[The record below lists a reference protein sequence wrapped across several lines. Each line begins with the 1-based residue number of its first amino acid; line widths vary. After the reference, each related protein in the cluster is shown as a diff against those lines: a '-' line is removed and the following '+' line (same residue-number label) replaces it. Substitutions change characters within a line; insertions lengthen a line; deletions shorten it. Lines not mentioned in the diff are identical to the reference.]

1 MRIAILTGGGD
12 APGLNAV
19 IRAVVRNAAM
29 RGDTVIGLND
39 GFRGLIEPD
48 LSRCLRLPDVTGI
61 FREGG
66 TILGTTNQAN
76 PLAYR
81 TADGRVIDCSSICVD
96 RFRALSLDALIVV
109 GGDGTLTIAY
119 QLWKQGIPIVGVPKT
134 IDNDVVETEA
144 SVGFDTAVSIATES
158 VDRLHTTAEAH
169 HRIMVVEVMGR
180 YSGWI
185 ALHAGIAGGAD
196 VILIPEIPYNI
207 ATVARHIVE
216 RERLGARFS
225 IVVAAEGARSVD
237 GQPTVLEAGS
247 ATVAERLGGIG
258 AELAAALE
266 RATGREARSLLLG
279 HLQRGG
285 APTSA
290 DRLLASRFGVAA
302 MDLVAER
309 QFGMFVTWR
318 PPHISARAL
327 ERIVGRTKLVPP
339 DSELVRAARG
349 VGISFGNESALKA
362 DQEPRSGEAAA
373 SPSRS
378 RNASIARDI
387 TDSSE
392 TDALIRCH
400 DRSPVS

>member
-19 IRAVVRNAAM
+19 IRAVVKNAVV
-29 RGDTVIGLND
+29 RGDTIIGLDD
-39 GFRGLIEPD
+39 GFRGLVEPHQW
-48 LSRCLRLPDVTGI
+48 RRLKLADVTGI

-76 PLAYR
+76 PLAYPSR
-81 TADGRVIDCSSICVD
+81 DGRVIDYSSVCVD

-109 GGDGTLTIAY
+109 GGDGTLGIAY
-119 QLWKQGIPIVGVPKT
+119 ELSKRGIPIVGIPKT

-144 SVGFDTAVSIATES
+144 SVGFDTAVSIATDA

-196 VILIPEIPYNI
+196 VILIPEIPYSISTI
-207 ATVARHIVE
+207 AQHILE
-216 RERLGARFS
+216 RDRLGARFS
-225 IVVAAEGARSVD
+225 IVVAAEGATSID
-237 GQPTVLEAGS
+237 GQHIVLEPGS
-247 ATVAERLGGIG
+247 ATVAERLGGVG

-266 RATGREARSLLLG
+266 RSTGREARSLLLG

-290 DRLLASRFGVAA
+290 DRLLASRFGVRA
-302 MDLVAER
+302 MELVAER
-309 QFGMFVTWR
+309 QFGTVVTLR
-318 PPHISARAL
+318 PPEVSTVAL
-327 ERIVGRTKLVPP
+327 ERVAGRTKVVAP
-339 DSELVRAARG
+339 DSDAVRTARG
-349 VGISFGNESALKA
+349 VGISFGDESSLT
-362 DQEPRSGEAAA
+362 RSA
-373 SPSRS
+373 SDR
-378 RNASIARDI
+378 
-387 TDSSE
+387 T
-392 TDALIRCH
+392 
-400 DRSPVS
+400 RSPIAIRA

>member
-19 IRAVVRNAAM
+19 IRAVVRNATM
-29 RGDTVIGLND
+29 RGDTMIGLDD
-39 GFRGLIEPD
+39 GFRGLIEANQW
-48 LSRCLRLPDVTGI
+48 RCLQLADVTGI

-81 TADGRVIDCSSICVD
+81 TPEGRVIDCSALCVD
-96 RFRALSLDALIVV
+96 RFRELLLDALIVV
-109 GGDGTLTIAY
+109 GGDGTLAIAY

-144 SVGFDTAVSIATES
+144 SVGFDTAVSIATEA
-158 VDRLHTTAEAH
+158 VDRLHNTAEAH

-185 ALHAGIAGGAD
+185 ALHAGIAAGAD
-196 VILIPEIPYNI
+196 VILIPEIPYNL
-207 ATVARHIVE
+207 ATVAEHIRE
-216 RERLGARFS
+216 RERFGARFS

-237 GQPTVLEAGS
+237 GQHTVLEPGS
-247 ATVAERLGGIG
+247 TTVAERLGGIG

-266 RATGREARSLLLG
+266 HATGRQARSLLLG

-290 DRLLASRFGVAA
+290 DRLLASRFGVRA
-302 MDLVAER
+302 MELVGDR
-309 QFGMFVTWR
+309 QFGTVVTWR
-318 PPHISARAL
+318 PPEISTVAL
-327 ERIVGRTKLVPP
+327 ERVVGRMKLVSP
-339 DSELVRAARG
+339 DSETVRAARG
-349 VGISFGNESALKA
+349 LGISFGSERAQQSRAEVIVK
-362 DQEPRSGEAAA
+362 RSDDD
-373 SPSRS
+373 RL
-378 RNASIARDI
+378 IACR
-387 TDSSE
+387 
-392 TDALIRCH
+392 
-400 DRSPVS
+400 